1 MSPSEKHLLEIDSVE
16 LSFGERKVLSGVYL
30 AVETGSVTA
39 VLGRN
44 GCGKSCL
51 MKILCGSLR
60 PDFKSM
66 RIDGVWH
73 DHFVAS
79 QVVFMPQQGF
89 IPGCLT
95 PDRVLRDFGLV
106 WEELIEWFPLFEKL
120 RWSEVGEMSGGEARI
135 LECYVVLRSP
145 AQFVMLDE
153 PFSQVA
159 PLHILRLKELIV
171 AEKSRKGIFLT
182 DHMHRHVTDIADRLY
197 VMANGQTYLTRSP
210 EDLIRYG
217 YLRCLE

>member
-1 MSPSEKHLLEIDSVE
+1 MGHSEKHLLEIDSVE
-16 LSFGERKVLSGVYL
+16 LSFGDRRILSGVYL
-30 AVETGSVTA
+30 AVETGGVTA

-60 PDFKSM
+60 ADFRSM

-73 DHFVAS
+73 AHFRADEVRYLT
-79 QVVFMPQQGF
+79 QQGF
-89 IPGCLT
+89 IPGWMSV
-95 PDRVLRDFGLV
+95 DRVLRDFGLP
-106 WEELIEWFPLFEKL
+106 WDDLLAWFPLFGDLHDTKIH
-120 RWSEVGEMSGGEARI
+120 SMSGGERRL
-135 LECYVVLRSP
+135 LECYLILRSP

-159 PLHILRLKELIV
+159 PLHVATLKELIRQ
-171 AEKSRKGIFLT
+171 EKASKGILLT

-197 VMANGQTYLTRSP
+197 VMADGQTYLTHGP
-210 EDLIRYG
+210 EDLVRYG
-217 YLRCLE
+217 YLARL